1 METRDQPTS
10 RTDFDVVV
18 VGAGFGG
25 IYAAYRFRKD
35 GLRVRVYERGGGV
48 GGTWY
53 WNKYPGCRCDIES
66 IWYSYSFSEELQA
79 EWKWSHRYAP
89 QPEILE
95 YLNHVTDRFD
105 LRGDIQ
111 LETTV
116 TGMVYDENDA
126 TWTVELDGAT
136 TVTASYVLLAT
147 GILAHGIVPDIP
159 GLEQFAGEVVH
170 TGSWPEEGVEL
181 DGKRVGII
189 GTGSSGIQSTPMIA
203 KQAGHLYVFQRT
215 PQFSIPAWNTPI
227 PPEEME
233 RVQREYPEMR
243 RHAWTT
249 IGGVPFEPAPHQAAT
264 ASVEEREAW
273 LEKTW
278 ARGGYLMIASY
289 PDVLFDDDTNAVV
302 GDYVKKRI
310 RERINDPDV
319 AEKLMPSYPF
329 AAKRLCVDT
338 DYFETFNRDN
348 VTLVD
353 LREAGIER
361 IAEQGI
367 QMADGSM
374 IELDVLIFATG
385 FDAVTGALMR
395 INPIGRDGL
404 TIREKWGE
412 QVLAYLGVQVAGFPN
427 MFLIN
432 GPGSPSLLYN
442 MVPAIEHH
450 VDFMADAIAYMR
462 EHGQRAMEADPDAES
477 AWTELV
483 DEVAAKTVYP
493 KVNSWYMGSNVQ
505 GKVRTFLAW
514 AGGGPPYYDRV
525 REIVENGYEGFRFDP
540 GDPRADAHESESLTG
555 TT

>member
-1 METRDQPTS
+1 
-10 RTDFDVVV
+10 VVV

-66 IWYSYSFSEELQA
+66 VWYSYSFSEELQA

-89 QPEILE
+89 QAEILE

-111 LETTV
+111 LDTTV
-116 TGMVYDENDA
+116 TGMSYDEA
-126 TWTVELDGAT
+126 AAIWTVELDGEE
-136 TVTASYVLLAT
+136 TVTASYTLLAT
-147 GILAHGIVPDIP
+147 GILANGIVPDIP
-159 GLEQFAGEVVH
+159 GLEDFGGRVVH
-170 TGSWPEEGVEL
+170 TGAWPEEGIDL
-181 DGKRVGII
+181 DGKRVGTI

-203 KQAGHLYVFQRT
+203 KHAGHLYVFQRT
-215 PQFSIPAWNTPI
+215 PQYSIPAWNAPI

-243 RHAWTT
+243 RNAWST
-249 IGGVPFEPAPHQAAT
+249 IGGIPFEAAPHEAAT
-264 ASVEEREAW
+264 ASPEEREEW

-289 PDVLFDDDTNAVV
+289 PDLLFDDDTNAIV

-310 RERINDPDV
+310 RERINDPEV

-361 IAEQGI
+361 IVENGI
-367 QMADGSM
+367 QMADGSV

-385 FDAVTGALMR
+385 FDAVTGSLMS
-395 INPIGRDGL
+395 INPIGRNGL
-404 TIREKWGE
+404 SIRDKWGE

-427 MFLIN
+427 LFLIN

-462 EHGQRAMEADPDAES
+462 ERGQRAMEPDPEAER

-483 DEVAAKTVYP
+483 DEVASKTVYP
-493 KVNSWYMGSNVQ
+493 KVDSWYMGSNVQ

-514 AGGGPPYYDRV
+514 AGGGPPYYERV
-525 REIVENGYEGFRFDP
+525 KEVVENGYEGFQFEP
-540 GDPRADAHESESLTG
+540 GQRAAADSRGSLTSAA
-555 TT
+555 